1 MAIRTMRK
9 GKSDDCTAIT
19 GKCSRRR
26 KPRGQRVV
34 DLLAQ
39 ARAIVAQYSDAD
51 ADAYA
56 EAVSFAASIDYSG
69 KPAQVH

>member
-1 MAIRTMRK
+1 MRATR
-9 GKSDDCTAIT
+9 KSKPDDCAAVT

-26 KPRGQRVV
+26 APRGQRVV

-39 ARAIVAQYSDAD
+39 ARAILAQHETDEAYS
-51 ADAYA
+51 
-56 EAVSFAASIDYSG
+56 EAVTFADSIDYGG

>member
-1 MAIRTMRK
+1 MRATR
-9 GKSDDCTAIT
+9 KSKPDDCAAAT

-26 KPRGQRVV
+26 APRGQRVV

-39 ARAIVAQYSDAD
+39 ARAILAQDETDDAH
-51 ADAYA
+51 A
-56 EAVSFAASIDYSG
+56 EAVAFAASIDYGG